1 MNSVY
6 VSRSASEKRNKLEK
20 QANKIR
26 AQLAR
31 SGSSSIVKRVPEI
44 KPSQQQLQDFQL
56 LITPKKDFNPYHKKK
71 LLQMWQSMGH
81 KNTGRKE
88 LTGERVIMAEGL
100 RLQLENITSSVYPLK
115 EKETS
120 IPVEAHV
127 RYANALINTV
137 PVEEERRWRIR
148 QGGNENLAP
157 ILNAGSYV
165 PKPIVLEKTTLRLVV
180 ISDTHGY
187 ERSFTTTEL
196 EPWMLTKDDK
206 RTSFDN
212 VKTKLDTENSEE
224 PNLPNGDILL
234 HLGDFAIDKG
244 GTARRN
250 AVERFDRWL
259 SRQPHSV
266 KIIVRGNHDPHHA
279 NFPISGAS
287 YVTEPTSLTFGKQVM
302 ALIPYG
308 HGGFNAPKAHRHN
321 LLPSTCDIL
330 ATHEPPR
337 NILDRCLSGECAG
350 SGGIRKAVEKM
361 KGLPPKLW
369 LCGHI
374 YEGRGASRT
383 TFGTKS
389 DTRETLVVNAANA
402 NHGRADHLLYG
413 PVVLDVSDE
422 SNNVGDESVPQPAA
436 RVRQLI
442 AEKSEKNE
450 NEVELLLAIDLGLRC
465 GASLFDDSGK
475 LIRYEQLRFEDIDD
489 LYEKAPLL
497 IESWEKD
504 ANSNVSNDIDS
515 NGKKFVMSYLAV
527 EGGGELFDAWEFSL
541 EENDKRHIK
550 LVQVRPEEWRSHVLT
565 NKEQVSGRSCKEA
578 ARMIARQV
586 VSEYGT
592 MSAHKGKFKTDAAE
606 SVVMGYYLSKDKG

>member
-1 MNSVY
+1 M
-6 VSRSASEKRNKLEK
+6 
-20 QANKIR
+20 
-26 AQLAR
+26 
-31 SGSSSIVKRVPEI
+31 
-44 KPSQQQLQDFQL
+44 KPSQQQLQDFEL
-56 LITPKKDFNPYHKKK
+56 LITPSKDFDSHYKRK
-71 LLQMWQSMGH
+71 LLQMWQSIGQV
-81 KNTGRKE
+81 TGRKE
-88 LTGERVIMAEGL
+88 LTGDRVIMAEGL
-100 RLQLENITSSVYPLK
+100 RLQLENITSSVYPIK
-115 EKETS
+115 EAETN

-127 RYANALINTV
+127 RYANTLIHTV
-137 PVEEERRWRIR
+137 PVEEERRWRIKKR
-148 QGGNENLAP
+148 RSENLAP
-157 ILNAGSYV
+157 ILDADSYV
-165 PKPIVLEKTTLRLVV
+165 PKPIVLEKKTLRLVV

-187 ERSFTTTEL
+187 ERSFTTTEF
-196 EPWMLTKDDK
+196 EPWMLTKDSK
-206 RTSFDN
+206 RTSVNN
-212 VKTKLDTENSEE
+212 VKTKLDLEDSEQ
-224 PNLPNGDILL
+224 PNLPSGDILL

-259 SRQPHSV
+259 SQQPHSV

-287 YVTEPTSLTFGKQVM
+287 YVTEPTTLTFGEQVM

-337 NILDRCLSGECAG
+337 NILDKCLSGESAG

-369 LCGHI
+369 VCGHI
-374 YEGRGASRT
+374 HEGRGALRT

-422 SNNVGDESVPQPAA
+422 SNHVGDESIPQPAG
-436 RVRQLI
+436 RVRQLK
-442 AEKSEKNE
+442 AKNSEKNE
-450 NEVELLLAIDLGLRC
+450 NEIELLLAIDLGLRC
-465 GASLFDDSGK
+465 GASLFDDRGK
-475 LIRYEQLRFEDIDD
+475 LIRYEQLRFENIDD
-489 LYEKAPLL
+489 LYEKAPVL
-497 IESWEKD
+497 IESWERE
-504 ANSNVSNDIDS
+504 ANSDVLGDIDT

-541 EENDKRHIK
+541 EENDKKHIQ
-550 LVQVRPEEWRSHVLT
+550 LVQVRPEEWRSHLLT
-565 NKEQVSGRSCKEA
+565 DKEQVSGRSSKEA
-578 ARMIARQV
+578 ARLIARQV
-586 VSEYGT
+586 VSECGT
-592 MSAHKGKFKTDAAE
+592 MSAHQGKFKTDAAE
-606 SVVMGYYLSKDKG
+606 SVVMGYYLSNRFGWIDRQPVVDRYQNGNIIIPK